1 MGEYGSEIEIIMQ
14 TFDIDQASG
23 DNLYVATGEII
34 RDIYFKCPIKVFN
47 KEMKFFFFC
56 EEVKI
61 VSL

>member
-34 RDIYFKCPIKVFN
+34 RDIYFKCSIKFSI
-47 KEMKFFFFC
+47 KKLSFFC